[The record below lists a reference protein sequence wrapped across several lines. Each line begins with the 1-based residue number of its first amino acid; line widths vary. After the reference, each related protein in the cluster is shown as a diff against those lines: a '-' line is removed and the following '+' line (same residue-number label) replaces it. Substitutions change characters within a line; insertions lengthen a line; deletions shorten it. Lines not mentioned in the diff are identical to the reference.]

1 MSLLEIILLLV
12 AISAFALY
20 FFTKQTVKEQKQELK
35 NSDLRYQEVIHL
47 NKKYSEKDRQRVTEI
62 ENLNQLMKEHGN
74 DFRELQSLYDN
85 AKEEIRELQLKQ
97 PFLPK
102 GIVES
107 IENQSDPF
115 FNNATISSHGV
126 ISIHYKELFTDPIH
140 TMMIDDLVAA
150 NRFPTDLQNGEN
162 FQFDLTSMEVSFDM
176 VEFEGDKVKKFK
188 SWDEFLFIRDE
199 FIESIKARFKFQ
211 AEEAEQN
218 AIIYAAVVKAKK
230 SRKEVTNA

>member
-107 IENQSDPF
+107 IESQSDPF

-126 ISIHYKELFTDPIH
+126 ISK
-140 TMMIDDLVAA
+140 
-150 NRFPTDLQNGEN
+150 
-162 FQFDLTSMEVSFDM
+162 
-176 VEFEGDKVKKFK
+176 FEGDKVKKFK